1 MSVCTEEDL
10 PRKHCIRKICV
21 GLYITQEN
29 KSQTRETLVDLR
41 LNVAVIRSDE
51 FLVK

>member
-1 MSVCTEEDL
+1 MSVCTEQEL
-10 PRKHCIRKICV
+10 PRKQSIWKICV
-21 GLYITQEN
+21 GLYITQDN

-41 LNVAVIRSDE
+41 LNVAVIWSDE